1 MINDD
6 FVKYEDD
13 KRDEYIRLDTTII
26 GIDNLIAKASTAEEA
41 NALFKAKDVIYS
53 QQQTEQK
60 VLDVVSNEK
69 YVELK
74 DGLKKFRSKK
84 FRSGNFVVYDIN
96 YLLENLAREIFMLY
110 QAKSDFDKP
119 LLDLDEIRRMFVDY
133 APCEKCTNPDA
144 YGTICVKCGACGRK
158 FDKEGRLIVDE

>member
-53 QQQTEQK
+53 QQWYFDVTVEAEPVHENPENGNKESEQYCHDCK
-60 VLDVVSNEK
+60 HNEVCK
-69 YVELK
+69 YYPHNGCDFKEK
-74 DGLKKFRSKK
+74 AEGWIDDESM
-84 FRSGNFVVYDIN
+84 
-96 YLLENLAREIFMLY
+96 ENEDMR
-110 QAKSDFDKP
+110 
-119 LLDLDEIRRMFVDY
+119 
-133 APCEKCTNPDA
+133 PDNEV
-144 YGTICVKCGACGRK
+144 I
-158 FDKEGRLIVDE
+158 

>member
-53 QQQTEQK
+53 QQQTEQNNMTA
-60 VLDVVSNEK
+60 DERYCRDCIHNEVCRYCPHDGCDFK
-69 YVELK
+69 AKAEPDKGWISVEDRLPEN
-74 DGLKKFRSKK
+74 DGLYIVCKTVRGHQISFEAHWK
-84 FRSGNFVVYDIN
+84 GNKWLSVVNNNQLDYITHWR
-96 YLLENLAREIFMLY
+96 LLPEPPKGE
-110 QAKSDFDKP
+110 
-119 LLDLDEIRRMFVDY
+119 
-133 APCEKCTNPDA
+133 
-144 YGTICVKCGACGRK
+144 
-158 FDKEGRLIVDE
+158 